1 MFILASKPP
10 RRADLLRQIGAKFT
24 VEESN
29 AREFTGA
36 KADKSPAEI
45 ALANAKLKALDVSE
59 KAKDKNL
66 PVLGADTVVVLDE
79 VIYGKPKDHEDAK
92 EMLRKLSGKT
102 HEVITGMVLVTKG
115 KSYPAAE
122 TTRVHLAAY
131 VATGEPMDKAGAY
144 ALQGRAAAFIEGI
157 EGSYSNVVGL
167 PLHLFT
173 VLAKKAEVDIYK

>member
-1 MFILASKPP
+1 M
-10 RRADLLRQIGAKFT
+10 
-24 VEESN
+24 
-29 AREFTGA
+29 
-36 KADKSPAEI
+36 
-45 ALANAKLKALDVSE
+45 SE

-122 TTRVHLAAY
+122 TTRVHFAEMTDEEIAAY

>member
-122 TTRVHLAAY
+122 TTRNDRRRNSRLCRYGRTHGQSRSIRPSRPRRRLHRRHRRILFKRGGAAPAPFY
-131 VATGEPMDKAGAY
+131 GFG
-144 ALQGRAAAFIEGI
+144 
-157 EGSYSNVVGL
+157 
-167 PLHLFT
+167 
-173 VLAKKAEVDIYK
+173 KKSRG